1 MSLAPCYS
9 RPLTIWMKNAF
20 QRGHARIPSI
30 TNVDV
35 DYDNEVLT
43 VNVQNYTET
52 VWIYIYDINGNIIDS
67 AASQITG
74 EGTVT
79 LNVQDFPEGVCKS
92 SLAIDSQGNIY
103 KCLEHLGAPNNKVG
117 DLKSGTMSL
126 AKLSHA
132 MFAQNPFHSAEC
144 LHCNILPI
152 CGGGCPIDR
161 EKYIGKDKR
170 FCSIYK
176 ENLSELLPYFYTYKY
191 SK

>member
-1 MSLAPCYS
+1 MA
-9 RPLTIWMKNAF
+9 K
-20 QRGHARIPSI
+20 QQK
-30 TNVDV
+30 
-35 DYDNEVLT
+35 NEVSFEDVLARRCGL
-43 VNVQNYTET
+43 
-52 VWIYIYDINGNIIDS
+52 DINKKEIVATVS
-67 AASQITG
+67 
-74 EGTVT
+74 GT
-79 LNVQDFPEGVCKS
+79 DIKKEK
-92 SLAIDSQGNIY
+92 
-103 KCLEHLGAPNNKVG
+103 H
-117 DLKSGTMSL
+117 LKSGTMSL

>member
-1 MSLAPCYS
+1 MDNSEIILLKEGISP
-9 RPLTIWMKNAF
+9 
-20 QRGHARIPSI
+20 
-30 TNVDV
+30 NVDLLSPIEEESILGGATKC
-35 DYDNEVLT
+35 DQGYRHCM
-43 VNVQNYTET
+43 
-52 VWIYIYDINGNIIDS
+52 
-67 AASQITG
+67 
-74 EGTVT
+74 
-79 LNVQDFPEGVCKS
+79 FRCKS